1 MNAAYW
7 LAIIWGL
14 LALLAARFVNGD
26 NRALVC
32 LLAVASAIASLLG
45 VAISYNLL

>member
-1 MNAAYW
+1 MNTAYW

-14 LALLAARFVNGD
+14 LAILALKFVSGN
-26 NRALVC
+26 NVTLTC
-32 LLAVASAIASLLG
+32 ICAICAAAAGLLG